1 MPRSKVANRA
11 KSGFVR
17 EVSALSPL
25 RWLSG
30 PLALLLLL
38 LGAGCASLQTD
49 GAPEALARARRVF
62 VEERLNDNLRVDR
75 MLVEELRARGYLA
88 SHGPLTMLPGD
99 AQFVVTY
106 DARETWDFRPY
117 VIELTLAVRP
127 AKDYNQ
133 IVASGRYFRPGVTI
147 KSTAA
152 MVREIVGKLF
162 PPAVA
167 PAA

>member
-1 MPRSKVANRA
+1 MPRSGVANRA
-11 KSGFVR
+11 KSDFVR
-17 EVSALSPL
+17 DVSPLSPR

-30 PLALLLLL
+30 LFALLALLA
-38 LGAGCASLQTD
+38 AGCASLQID
-49 GAPEALARARRVF
+49 GPPPELAQARRVF

-75 MLVEELRARGYLA
+75 MLVEELRARGYVA

-152 MVREIVGKLF
+152 MVREVVGKLF
-162 PPAVA
+162 PPAAA